1 MSTGYLVA
9 TFDLLNVR
17 DLDVIEQATAQC
29 DHLVVGVFSDDLV
42 EQRLGRRPVV
52 PVEERARL
60 VANVRGVGEV
70 QVHEAW
76 ADDHDSTVFF
86 ALRDEVD
93 LLGSA
98 PVVILDSRRESASDI
113 LRAALSPVDMQAVA

>member
-17 DLDVIEQATAQC
+17 DLDVIEQAMARC

-52 PVEERARL
+52 PVDERARL

-76 ADDHDSTVFF
+76 ADDHESTVF
-86 ALRDEVD
+86 ALRDDVD
-93 LLGSA
+93 LLGSV

-113 LRAALSPVDMQAVA
+113 LRTALSPVDMQAVA